1 MYAFGK
7 LNFKIPQNLKG
18 MIIRLWSEGD
28 TRRKIAKSC
37 GVSEGTVYNV
47 VEEWK
52 ELIGQRDAEAIR
64 ELSTSTKR
72 NGIDIGQCAQGFR
85 IHVLLKKIG
94 VPDEDELESFL
105 STIYEKCRKE
115 IVRNQQV
122 AGISGEHINTLEKV
136 IEPGTVATCIKELIN
151 FSEQGNVSLSGI
163 PPYIKQERAQKDE
176 IVKEKDIIMKQNRI
190 LLREASDAQERYENA
205 LKKEKVTYEQLS
217 AFTMMRTELEKI
229 GLDIDHDL
237 PSVVELMDTI
247 GNIFGFDI
255 KRIISEFQDLNILV
269 LKKKHLSRDVN
280 ELENRKGYLIQTS
293 SVLQHSI
300 EFHSQGLHAY
310 RDLEAKGLGF
320 RKLRILSN
328 AISEIARERG
338 IIEHAAT
345 EQLFRRIEK
354 MNGVILRQLD
364 DDQYT
369 PADSRSV
376 STTISERVNLYFGP
390 ENE

>member
-1 MYAFGK
+1 MPVENLTFR
-7 LNFKIPQNLKG
+7 IPQNLKG

-94 VPDEDELESFL
+94 VTDEDELESFL
-105 STIYEKCRKE
+105 STIYEKCRRE

-122 AGISGEHINTLEKV
+122 AGVSGEHINTLEKV
-136 IEPGTVATCIKELIN
+136 IEPGTVATYIKEMIN

-190 LLREASDAQERYENA
+190 LLREASNAQERYENA
-205 LKKEKVTYEQLS
+205 LKKENVTYEQLS
-217 AFTMMRTELEKI
+217 AFTRVRAELKKF

-237 PSVVELMDTI
+237 QSVVELMDTI
-247 GNIFGFDI
+247 GNKFGYDPE
-255 KRIISEFQDLNILV
+255 RIISEFQDLNIQV

-280 ELENRKGYLIQTS
+280 ELENRKEYLMQTS

-328 AISEIARERG
+328 AISEIARENG
-338 IIEHAAT
+338 IPEYAAADR
-345 EQLFRRIEK
+345 LFKKIEK
-354 MNGVILRQLD
+354 MYGMKLRQLD
-364 DDQYT
+364 EDPFAPPDT
-369 PADSRSV
+369 TSV
-376 STTISERVNLYFGP
+376 YAAMSERVNLYFYP